1 VPWLDLEEGV
11 LGEFAERAMFE
22 LSDDGEIFDSSIITT
37 MGSRRQA
44 RRAAGLCG
52 CNRSPRLGKTTCVLC
67 SARYSTG
74 DYGARHRA
82 RNVVYMRAK
91 ANRPG
96 AGTVVCVRCPR
107 PCANGRK
114 RCEVCLAGDRAR
126 KARAA

>member
-1 VPWLDLEEGV
+1 MWLDLEEGV

-82 RNVVYMRAK
+82 RNVIYMRTK
-91 ANRPG
+91 ASRPG